1 MKRFLSLLILLVTL
15 LNAKEGYELGNGL
28 QIASLPVY
36 VGGYASAQF
45 KRTENEFKYSL
56 ENLALLSYGNHQ
68 NLSYMAEVEYNNLYV
83 EQTKNDIRS
92 KEEDTRLYVERLYLE
107 YNFNENFTAR
117 LGQYISPIGFWN
129 MLPINVL
136 RDTTSDPI
144 STNIIFP
151 ELTTGFYG
159 VYTIINKNELKIDLM
174 LQNNES
180 IDNKYNNYQINKH
193 YGIGVT
199 YNHANFS
206 SKLNIGYFN
215 KLYRLINEEYQ
226 TSADSSEVENVNS
239 QEDDDD
245 YIKNSLEE
253 QLLYYVNLSLRYDT
267 PSYQIL
273 SEFGHQEAQS
283 GPATN
288 YAFYLQGLYR
298 ATSQQSAIIRFEAYD
313 DKVSSTK
320 DLFSVFAYTYRPIY
334 PVALKAEYQFH
345 LHSKFNKVL
354 ISLSVLF

>member
-1 MKRFLSLLILLVTL
+1 VKRLVILLTLLVTL
-15 LNAKEGYELGNGL
+15 ANAKEGYELGDGL
-28 QIASLPVY
+28 QIGSLPVY
-36 VGGYASAQF
+36 VGGYASAEF
-45 KRTENEFKYSL
+45 KRTENEIKYKV
-56 ENLALLSYGNHQ
+56 EDLALLSYGNHQ
-68 NLSYMAEVEYNNLYV
+68 NLSYMAEVEYKNLYV
-83 EQTKNDIRS
+83 EQTKNDIKS
-92 KEEDTRLYVERLYLE
+92 KQEDTQLYVERLYLE

-159 VYTIINKNELKIDLM
+159 VYTLINDDELNIDLM
-174 LQNNES
+174 LQNNDS
-180 IDNKYNNYQINKH
+180 IDNKYNNYKINKH
-193 YGIGVT
+193 YGIGIT
-199 YNHANFS
+199 YNHKNIT

-215 KLYRLINEEYQ
+215 KLYRFVDEEYKKE
-226 TSADSSEVENVNS
+226 SDSNENS
-239 QEDDDD
+239 QDEDDDE

-253 QLLYYVNLSLRYDT
+253 QILYYLNFSLRYDA
-267 PSYQIL
+267 PDYQIL
-273 SEFGHQEAQS
+273 SEIGTQEAQN

-288 YAFYLQGLYR
+288 YALYVQGLYR
-298 ATSQQSAIIRFEAYD
+298 VSPKQSAIVRFEAYD

-320 DLFSVFAYTYRPIY
+320 DAFSVFAYTYRPTY
-334 PVALKAEYQFH
+334 PVALKAEYQLH
-345 LHSKFNKVL
+345 AHSKFNKVL